1 VAEGAEVVG
10 IDVEPAAAEAL
21 AAAGIEPRIADV
33 TDAGSLSEAV
43 EGAELV
49 VHTAAFV
56 HEGDEMADFVR
67 VNVAGTATVLEA
79 AAATG

>member
-1 VAEGAEVVG
+1 MVG

-56 HEGDEMADFVR
+56 HEGDEMWR
-67 VNVAGTATVLEA
+67 VPAGSRSRAP
-79 AAATG
+79 ATG